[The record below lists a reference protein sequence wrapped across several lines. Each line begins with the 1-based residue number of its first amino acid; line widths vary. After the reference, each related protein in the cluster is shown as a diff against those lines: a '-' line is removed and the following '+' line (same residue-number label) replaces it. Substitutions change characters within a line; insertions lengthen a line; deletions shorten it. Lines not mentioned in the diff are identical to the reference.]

1 MRDYHPQVVAAL
13 NTVLPT
19 HYEMILHSGISV
31 PCISYM
37 ELGNTQITQA
47 VGTETQAASRITFQV
62 KVWAND
68 IATIQTY
75 APQVDA
81 AMRAL
86 GFYRT
91 SANELYDNNSTMI
104 QKILTYEGLS
114 LEIFE

>member
-19 HYEMILHSGISV
+19 HYEMTLHSGIAV

-47 VGTETQAASRITFQV
+47 TGTETQAVSRITFQV
-62 KVWAND
+62 KVWANE
-68 IATIQTY
+68 IATIQEY
-75 APQVDA
+75 APQVDV

-86 GFYRT
+86 GFKRAS
-91 SANELYDNNSTMI
+91 SAELYDRNSTMI
-104 QKILTYEGLS
+104 QKVLTYEGLS
-114 LEIFE
+114 LEIYE